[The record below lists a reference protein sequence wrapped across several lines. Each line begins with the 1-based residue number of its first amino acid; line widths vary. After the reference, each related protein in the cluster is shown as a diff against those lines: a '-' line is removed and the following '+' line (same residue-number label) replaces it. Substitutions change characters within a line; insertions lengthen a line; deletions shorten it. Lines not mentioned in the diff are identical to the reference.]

1 MRFDSA
7 KSITGSPGESE
18 VGPQLGGGDDF
29 LSRANAF
36 VINLKEMLKMAQEI
50 RGMGGPGASGPG
62 PGPGGGFDKETI
74 VKIIDLVIA
83 KGWGDA
89 TIGDIISQASP
100 ITIKQLRG
108 IIEHA
113 GFGK

>member
-1 MRFDSA
+1 MKFDSV
-7 KSITGSPGESE
+7 KSISGPGD
-18 VGPQLGGGDDF
+18 VGEMPPGGGDDF
-29 LSRANAF
+29 LSRVNSAIVNF
-36 VINLKEMLKMAQEI
+36 KELLKMAQEI
-50 RGMGGPGASGPG
+50 RGMGGNPG
-62 PGPGGGFDKETI
+62 PGPGSANQGGGFDKGTI

-89 TIGDIISQASP
+89 TIGDIITQASP
-100 ITIKQLRG
+100 VTIKQLKG

>member
-1 MRFDSA
+1 MKFGSLQEV
-7 KSITGSPGESE
+7 SGQGETSPGN
-18 VGPQLGGGDDF
+18 PQLGGDDDF
-29 LSRANAF
+29 LSRVNTAITNF
-36 VINLKEMLKMAQEI
+36 KELLKMAQEV
-50 RGMGGPGASGPG
+50 RGMAGNPG
-62 PGPGGGFDKETI
+62 PGPANQGGGFDKGSI

-100 ITIKQLRG
+100 VTIKQLKG

>member
-1 MRFDSA
+1 MSRFDSLQQ
-7 KSITGSPGESE
+7 ITGAPGPGELPPAGS
-18 VGPQLGGGDDF
+18 DDF

-36 VINLKEMLKMAQEI
+36 VVNLKEMLKMAQEV
-50 RGMGGPGASGPG
+50 RGMGGNPPPG
-62 PGPGGGFDKETI
+62 PGNQGGGFDKGTI

-89 TIGDIISQASP
+89 TIGDIIAQASP
-100 ITIKQLRG
+100 VTIKQLRG